1 MLCRARVTA
10 VLLSVRLQMQSSQ
23 DMITK
28 YLSKERSPATR
39 ERPRLTVPL
48 PAAEREPPVCHSP
61 PTPASS
67 SGDLRPKSILKK
79 TNSSLEPEPP
89 ASPLS
94 LGRADVTPPDPD
106 TAV

>member
-1 MLCRARVTA
+1 
-10 VLLSVRLQMQSSQ
+10 MQSSQ

-28 YLSKERSPATR
+28 YLSKDRSPATR

-48 PAAEREPPVCHSP
+48 PAAEREPPVCHTP

-79 TNSSLEPEPP
+79 TNSSVEPGLLTELTPLHTTVSEAP
-89 ASPLS
+89 VSPLS
-94 LGRADVTPPDPD
+94 LSRASVTPPDPD
-106 TAV
+106 TAL

>member
-1 MLCRARVTA
+1 
-10 VLLSVRLQMQSSQ
+10 MQSSQ

-28 YLSKERSPATR
+28 YLSKDRSPATR

-48 PAAEREPPVCHSP
+48 PPAEREPPVCHTP

-79 TNSSLEPEPP
+79 TNSSVEPGVVGDLQPALCGEPP
-89 ASPLS
+89 VSPLS
-94 LGRADVTPPDPD
+94 LSRSSVTPPDPD
-106 TAV
+106 TAL